1 MEEKTILDDILSE
14 ISQVMGSI
22 RDLGYKFNLEEG
34 CEKSSLV
41 QIIIF
46 KKNFGIPTLSNCN
59 YIMGHFYQVFI
70 IR

>member
-22 RDLGYKFNLEEG
+22 KDLGYKFNLEEG

-41 QIIIF
+41 QIVIF
-46 KKNFGIPTLSNCN
+46 KKNSGIIPSLSNLLPSAYN
-59 YIMGHFYQVFI
+59 
-70 IR
+70 